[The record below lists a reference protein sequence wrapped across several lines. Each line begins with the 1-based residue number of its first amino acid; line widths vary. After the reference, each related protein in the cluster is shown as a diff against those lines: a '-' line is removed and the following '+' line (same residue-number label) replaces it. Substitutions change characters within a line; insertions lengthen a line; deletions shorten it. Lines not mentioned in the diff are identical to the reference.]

1 MATNGLNLQTSGLT
15 LSTGSVKRMLI
26 DNTGQFGFGTLSPST
41 DFHVV
46 GSGATTGVRFEGL
59 PSSSSNS
66 NFMVVDA
73 NGVVQTRSDIAVG
86 TVVTA
91 VTESDNVITVDDN
104 QGASSTL
111 TIDAI
116 TGTSYDSSWGITLG
130 GTGTITSSFELPFI
144 TAASLT
150 NGTLSFTVNGS
161 LETVADVT
169 GFAITLSDGSN
180 TQTVNLGD
188 TMTVTGG
195 VGLTSTVGATDTV
208 TIDLDDTAVT
218 LGSYGSSSEVA
229 TFTVDQQGRLTAA
242 ANVTIDGS
250 GISNNNAFTTI
261 NVPTGTDP
269 VANAYNDTLNFI
281 SSDSSVN
288 ISGNSTTDTIDLTVN
303 IDSVDSFLTGGT
315 LNSPS
320 SGTLR
325 LRLNN
330 GQSDVDVTGFSL
342 GTAGDSGTNTL
353 YLGETLTIAGGA
365 GLTSTDGGNGTITIA
380 MDNTSFTLSDGT
392 NTQTVELG
400 DTMTVTGGV
409 GLTSTVGATDTVTID
424 LDDTAVSVGSY
435 GSASETVTFTVDQQG
450 RLTAASEQ
458 TISITSSE
466 VSDFTTASETAIF
479 TAANFVDS
487 TGASGIDFTVTAGAS
502 VTASLINSSINTA
515 GTTGTGSVDLGGTLT
530 LASADGS
537 LVISDNGSG
546 TLDFSVDVSS
556 VDSFVTGATLSSGTL
571 TLSLNNGQPDV
582 TESGFGITV
591 AGDDDSSVV
600 NLGSTISVLG
610 TAPISTAQNAGAV
623 TVSLDDSGVTAA
635 SYGSASETVTFT
647 VDAKGRL
654 TAASEQTISITSSEV
669 SDFTT
674 ASETAI
680 FTAANFVDSSEID
693 FTVTAGASVTA
704 ALIDGSIANARLANS
719 SMTFNAPTGTDPVVS
734 LGDTLN
740 FTSSDGSVTI
750 AGDSGTDTI
759 DLVVDS
765 TNIDNIYT
773 SDGTLSGARTVTQG
787 GNTLAFTGGDFTVDG
802 TTFSVDDSQ
811 NAVGI
816 GVAAPDATAVLEVAS
831 TSKGFLFPRMLESDR
846 NGITSP
852 ATGLMVYQ
860 TDGDEG
866 VYIRKSF
873 GWVQVI

>member
-1 MATNGLNLQTSGLT
+1 M
-15 LSTGSVKRMLI
+15 
-26 DNTGQFGFGTLSPST
+26 
-41 DFHVV
+41 
-46 GSGATTGVRFEGL
+46 
-59 PSSSSNS
+59 
-66 NFMVVDA
+66 
-73 NGVVQTRSDIAVG
+73 
-86 TVVTA
+86 
-91 VTESDNVITVDDN
+91 
-104 QGASSTL
+104 

-208 TIDLDDTAVT
+208 TIDLDNTTVVAN
-218 LGSYGSSSEVA
+218 SYGSSSAVG
-229 TFTVDQQGRLTAA
+229 TFTVDAQGRLTAA
-242 ANVTIDGS
+242 ADVTIDGS

-261 NVPTGTDP
+261 NVPAGTDP

-342 GTAGDSGTNTL
+342 DTAGDSGTNTL

-466 VSDFTTASETAIF
+466 VSDFDSAAETAIF
-479 TAANFVDS
+479 TTANFVDS
-487 TGASGIDFTVTAGAS
+487 TGAAGIDFTVTAGAS
-502 VTASLINSSINTA
+502 VTASLVNSSINTA
-515 GTTGTGSVDLGGTLT
+515 GTSGTGSVDLGGTLT
-530 LASADGS
+530 LSSTDNS
-537 LVISDNGSG
+537 LTITDDGSG

-571 TLSLNNGQPDV
+571 TLTLNNGQPDV
-582 TESGFGITV
+582 TASGFGITV
-591 AGDDDSSVV
+591 AGDDDSSTV

-654 TAASEQTISITSSEV
+654 TAASEQSISITSSQV
-669 SDFTT
+669 SDFNSSVLDDVFVTG
-674 ASETAI
+674 
-680 FTAANFVDSSEID
+680 NFVDSSEIN

-750 AGDSGTDTI
+750 AGNSGTDTI
-759 DLVVDS
+759 DLIVDS
-765 TNIDNIYT
+765 NKY
-773 SDGTLSGARTVTQG
+773 
-787 GNTLAFTGGDFTVDG
+787 
-802 TTFSVDDSQ
+802 
-811 NAVGI
+811 
-816 GVAAPDATAVLEVAS
+816 
-831 TSKGFLFPRMLESDR
+831 
-846 NGITSP
+846 
-852 ATGLMVYQ
+852 
-860 TDGDEG
+860 
-866 VYIRKSF
+866 
-873 GWVQVI
+873 